1 MALALG
7 ARIIGVRFSGPRHQG
22 VSMFSKDIFKKK
34 YTIEIEQIFEKPN
47 ILYLPEFRFIRCVDE
62 VEQQNTGYYWG
73 ITLGY
78 FSFYKNYL

>member
-1 MALALG
+1 MY
-7 ARIIGVRFSGPRHQG
+7 
-22 VSMFSKDIFKKK
+22 SKDIFKKR

-47 ILYLPEFRFIRCVDE
+47 ILYLPQFRFVRYKDE
-62 VEQQNTGYYWG
+62 VDQQNTGYYWG